1 MWPQIE
7 SNFYFEKLTAIY
19 LRVKWGEGEMES
31 AIERNGNTFGSNDA
45 LIITLNAISSEICQ
59 IYARERGEYA

>member
-1 MWPQIE
+1 M
-7 SNFYFEKLTAIY
+7 
-19 LRVKWGEGEMES
+19 MS

-59 IYARERGEYA
+59 INARERGGGEYA